1 MRKINNRLMAI
12 VSLWIVSLAN
22 VALAN
27 PATVNHPGRDL
38 ASNCFQCH
46 GTDGYGYEHLAG
58 KRVSKIVEEL
68 QEMSDRPIDKNIMNV
83 HAQAYTADE
92 IKLIANY
99 FSKQ

>member
-1 MRKINNRLMAI
+1 MRKINSRLIAF
-12 VSLWIVSLAN
+12 VSLLIGSLVS
-22 VALAN
+22 VAWAN
-27 PATVNHPGRDL
+27 PATVSHPGRDL
-38 ASNCFQCH
+38 AANCFQCH

-58 KRVSKIVEEL
+58 KRASKIVEEL

-92 IKLIANY
+92 IKLIADY

>member
-1 MRKINNRLMAI
+1 MAI

-46 GTDGYGYEHLAG
+46 GTDGYGCEHLTINEP
-58 KRVSKIVEEL
+58 KIVEEL

-92 IKLIANY
+92 IKLIADY
-99 FSKQ
+99 FS